1 MTTGVGDRHGAT
13 APAVPARGLR
23 RALLPVGIVAGG
35 LALAVGVQLV
45 FDPFRTDIP
54 LCIVYHLTGLY
65 CPGCGAIRAVHSV
78 LAGDLL
84 LAVRSN
90 VLITVAL
97 PLVALS
103 FVLWTVRRVR
113 GLTTDL
119 LPSTRSACI
128 LVAVIA
134 VFTVLRNLPAFWFI
148 APVSYIG
155 A

>member
-13 APAVPARGLR
+13 VTAVPARGLR
-23 RALLPVGIVAGG
+23 RALLPAAIVAGG

-45 FDPFRTDIP
+45 FDPFRTDVP

-84 LAVRSN
+84 LALRSN
-90 VLITVAL
+90 ALITVAL
-97 PLVALS
+97 PLVAMA
-103 FVLWTVRRVR
+103 FGVWTIRRVR
-113 GLTTDL
+113 GRTTDL
-119 LPSTRSACI
+119 LPSTRVAWV
-128 LVAVIA
+128 LVALIA

-148 APVSYIG
+148 APISFIG